1 MIQPCRNLGKSL
13 AGDIGRDDGDL
24 IFTSYM
30 LLVNEDVGDGRL
42 VGSLQKVVL
51 DLTAVS
57 SFVEPDH
64 CGQFPKKLRMK
75 GEHTL

>member
-1 MIQPCRNLGKSL
+1 MIQPCQNLEKSL

-24 IFTSYM
+24 MFTSYM

-42 VGSLQKVVL
+42 AGSLQKVVL
-51 DLTAVS
+51 DLAAVR
-57 SFVEPDH
+57 SFVEPDD

-75 GEHTL
+75 GERTL